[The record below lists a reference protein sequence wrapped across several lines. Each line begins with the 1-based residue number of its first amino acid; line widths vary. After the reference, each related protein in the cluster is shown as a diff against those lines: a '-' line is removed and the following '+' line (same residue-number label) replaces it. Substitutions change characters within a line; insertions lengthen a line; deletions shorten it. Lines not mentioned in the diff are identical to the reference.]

1 MELLLDDNILGKLTS
16 FEMLRQNFGPN
27 FLSHFR
33 PIYDSTYNNASQFL
47 LSRFSSQKSRLYHRK
62 FWSWK
67 LKNLCRANFLPI
79 HILGRRKVW
88 LRRLA
93 RELVVWKGDLGLD
106 RIDEMDLEK
115 GGERWPIQT
124 EQPTLPKVQMPPRF
138 RIQGRQNTGK
148 PHFLVDSRSFGV
160 VLQDRTQDKA
170 GINLQGK
177 TAPAHVNGPS

>member
-1 MELLLDDNILGKLTS
+1 MELLLDGNIWGKLTS

-27 FLSHFR
+27 FFSHFR
-33 PIYDSTYNNASQFL
+33 PIYDSTYNNASQFF
-47 LSRFSSQKSRLYHRK
+47 LSRIWSQKRQIV
-62 FWSWK
+62 SWK
-67 LKNLCRANFLPI
+67 VVKLKTKNLCRANFLPI

-93 RELVVWKGDLGLD
+93 RELVVWKGNLGLD

-160 VLQDRTQDKA
+160 VLQDRTQDEA

-177 TAPAHVNGPS
+177 TAAAHVNGPS

>member
-1 MELLLDDNILGKLTS
+1 MKLKT
-16 FEMLRQNFGPN
+16 
-27 FLSHFR
+27 
-33 PIYDSTYNNASQFL
+33 
-47 LSRFSSQKSRLYHRK
+47 QKSLPRK
-62 FWSWK
+62 FFADLHS
-67 LKNLCRANFLPI
+67 
-79 HILGRRKVW
+79 RREKSLTEETW
-88 LRRLA
+88 ESSER
-93 RELVVWKGDLGLD
+93 GDLGLD
-106 RIDEMDLEK
+106 RIAEMDLEK

-124 EQPTLPKVQMPPRF
+124 EQPTLPKAQTPPRF

>member
-1 MELLLDDNILGKLTS
+1 MTEEACEGISRLEGGPGLRQDRRDGLGK
-16 FEMLRQNFGPN
+16 R
-27 FLSHFR
+27 
-33 PIYDSTYNNASQFL
+33 
-47 LSRFSSQKSRLYHRK
+47 
-62 FWSWK
+62 
-67 LKNLCRANFLPI
+67 
-79 HILGRRKVW
+79 
-88 LRRLA
+88 
-93 RELVVWKGDLGLD
+93 
-106 RIDEMDLEK
+106 
-115 GGERWPIQT
+115 RWPIQT